1 MNYLGT
7 VGEATPLSAAAC
19 LCNPFNLT
27 VSAANW
33 ERGFNQ
39 IYDRNLAKAMR
50 KMVVRNAKVWNA
62 AGIRLR
68 VGSAASAKTVRQWDN
83 AITRVSFGA
92 LPRLLTCRS
101 DVCDTEVVSWQPG
114 LARIEL
120 RMKRM
125 FPFGSFCGPYCPRLL
140 GMLILLHWPAPAT
153 LCSCRL

>member
-7 VGEATPLSAAAC
+7 VGKATPLAAAAC

-33 ERGFNQ
+33 EQGFNQ

-68 VGSAASAKTVRQWDN
+68 VGSAASAKTVRQWDD

-92 LPRLLTCRS
+92 LPILLKCKS
-101 DVCDTEVVSWQPG
+101 DVCGTEVVYWQPG
-114 LARIEL
+114 LARNEL
-120 RMKRM
+120 LAKRM
-125 FPFGSFCGPYCPRLL
+125 FPYHVDHHAGR
-140 GMLILLHWPAPAT
+140 PALAC
-153 LCSCRL
+153 LES